1 VTKRLGKRGRS
12 SRILVASLVALFAC
26 GVLGQQVLAAPP
38 DPGKRSVLPGS
49 TRKPG
54 NPFSRRGVE
63 IWAEFP
69 RATAPLGA
77 GYEDDYDISPGWGFG
92 VGIGLGFFDYL
103 VLEGRASMTGHVSS
117 SSEDW
122 DLDYGTLGVKYVFL
136 SDRRAQ
142 PFVGLGV
149 SRATL
154 EIHRGELWS
163 GQFRRV
169 TGSGWSVCAGMDYFI
184 TAQWMLSVRS
194 DYAVV
199 SFSDVTDGAGAAL
212 DDSLDGNSL
221 SMSASIGWRLPV
233 W

>member
-1 VTKRLGKRGRS
+1 MRPPARRGRS
-12 SRILVASLVALFAC
+12 TRVLLASLIALFAC
-26 GVLGQQVLAAPP
+26 GVLVQDVWAAPP

-54 NPFSRRGVE
+54 NPFGRRGVE

-103 VLEGRASMTGHVSS
+103 ILEGRASMTSHVSS
-117 SSEDW
+117 ASEDW
-122 DLDYGTLGVKYVFL
+122 DLDYGTLGVKYIFL

-149 SRATL
+149 SRLTL
-154 EIHRGELWS
+154 EIRRDLWS

-169 TGSGWSVCAGMDYFI
+169 TGSGWAVSAGMDYFV
-184 TAQWMLSVRS
+184 TAQWMLSIRS

-199 SFSDVTDGAGAAL
+199 NFSEYTDGGAGAAL

-221 SMSASIGWRLPV
+221 SMSASIGWRLPA